1 MSGKTGYQLSASNI
15 GWEKKDDARVIA
27 RMKELGYKGLEV
39 APTRLFPD
47 TPYEHRNM
55 AAMLS
60 IAMRR
65 EFDFSIPSMQSIW
78 FGVEGNIFTPAAKLP
93 LLEKTNAAFT
103 FAHAMGCHNLVFG
116 CPRARN
122 IPDGHTAEEADDFFR
137 QAARIAHSYDSKLAM
152 EANPPI
158 YNTNFLN
165 TTREAFDFV
174 RRLAEPGLSVN
185 LDVGTMVYNG
195 ENPADFAN
203 DLDLVSHVHIS
214 EPYLAPIEKR
224 ELHKELAEIL
234 KEKQYQGFVS
244 VEMKCADYETVEKCL
259 EYVAE
264 VFL

>member
-1 MSGKTGYQLSASNI
+1 MSGEIGYKLSASNI

-27 RMKELGYKGLEV
+27 LMKQLGYKGLEV

-47 TPYEHRNM
+47 TPYAHRTM

-78 FGVEGNIFTPAAKLP
+78 FGAEGNIFDPATKND
-93 LLEKTNAAFT
+93 LLETTNCAFK
-103 FAHAMGCHNLVFG
+103 FAHAMGCHSLVFG

-122 IPDGHTAEEADDFFR
+122 MPEGHTEAEAEDFFR
-137 QAARIAHSYDSKLAM
+137 KAAMVAESYGSKLAM

-165 TTREAFDFV
+165 TTRQAVDFV
-174 RRLAEPGLSVN
+174 RKLKAPGLSVN
-185 LDVGTMVYNG
+185 LDVGTMVYNN
-195 ENPADFAN
+195 ENPADFAD
-203 DLDLVSHVHIS
+203 DLDIVSHVHIS
-214 EPYLAPIEKR
+214 EPYLAPIEERPIHR
-224 ELHKELAEIL
+224 ELAQVL
-234 KEKQYQGFVS
+234 KEKGYNGFVS
-244 VEMKCADYETVEKCL
+244 VEMKCADYDTVARCL
-259 EYVAE
+259 TYVAE